1 MSIEAPSHFQVG
13 ETVRSEEDYVFV
25 TRILTDESQEVLAFE
40 RRAFRW
46 ATLSETTVYLFP
58 RDTRIMPKRF
68 VCHSRADALALCA
81 ALNTYF

>member
-1 MSIEAPSHFQVG
+1 MSVELPSYFQVG

-25 TRILTDESQEVLAFE
+25 TRILSDESQEVLAFE

-46 ATLSETTVYLFP
+46 ATLREAIVYLFP
-58 RDTRIMPKRF
+58 RDTRIMPKKF

-81 ALNTYF
+81 ALNTSF